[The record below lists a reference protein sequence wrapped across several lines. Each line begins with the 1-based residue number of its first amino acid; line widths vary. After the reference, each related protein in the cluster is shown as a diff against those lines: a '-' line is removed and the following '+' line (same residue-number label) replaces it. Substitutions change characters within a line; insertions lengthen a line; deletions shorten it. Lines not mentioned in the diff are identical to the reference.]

1 MPVAC
6 RYCFPFFFVLMSFA
20 RLLTGTVLALFVAI
34 GLPEQGWAQDG
45 GTVEVGAEGVR
56 LASPDGAFELRLR
69 SDLYLDVR
77 VLTGAE
83 AAPGANRFYL
93 RRARPRLQGQV
104 YERFAF
110 SVRPDFGASGPEIDD
125 AYVEAR
131 FAPSLRLRMG
141 RFKVPVGLENLS
153 STTGLMHVER
163 GFPTGLVPGRD
174 VGIMLSGEDGAGRLS
189 YAAGLFNG
197 TPGATEPGADVDDAK
212 EGAARLFVE
221 PFAGQETVLSGLGL
235 GVAGTFGHVT
245 GTSATPALTRL
256 STTGR
261 QTFFAYREGAQADGQ
276 RWRLAPQ
283 GRLYAGPVELLG
295 EYTMTNETVR
305 FGLATETLAHTAWQ
319 ASASVVLTGEDARE
333 GGVVPQDPFA
343 AEPGLGALELGMRV
357 HGASL
362 DEDTFPTFASPTTAS
377 EARAWG
383 GTLSWY
389 PNAMVRFMLGVER
402 TTFDTTGTAPSPDA
416 ETLLLFRTQLAF

>member
-1 MPVAC
+1 MIMLRRTV
-6 RYCFPFFFVLMSFA
+6 R
-20 RLLTGTVLALFVAI
+20 TVLVLLIALGA
-34 GLPEQGWAQDG
+34 GGGAHAQSG
-45 GTVEVGAEGVR
+45 GAVEVGADGIR
-56 LASPDGAFELRLR
+56 LRSADGAFALRLR
-69 SDLYLDVR
+69 SDLYLDAR
-77 VLTGAE
+77 MLSEAE
-83 AAPGANRFYL
+83 AVPGADRLSL
-93 RRARPRLQGQV
+93 RRVRPRLQGQV
-104 YERFAF
+104 YDRFAF
-110 SVRPDFGASGPEIDD
+110 SVRPDFGIGGPEIDD

-141 RFKVPVGLENLS
+141 RFKVPVGLENLQ

-174 VGIMLSGEDGAGRLS
+174 VGIMLSGTDGAGRLS

-212 EGAARLFVE
+212 EGAARLFAE
-221 PFAGQETVLSGLGL
+221 PFAGQETVLSGLGVGL
-235 GVAGTFGHVT
+235 AGTLGHVT
-245 GTSATPALTRL
+245 GTGATPALTRL

-261 QTFFAYREGAQADGQ
+261 QPFFAYREGAQADGR

-283 GRLYAGPVELLG
+283 ARLYAGPVELLG
-295 EYTMTNETVR
+295 EYTITNETVR

-319 ASASVVLTGEDARE
+319 ASASVVLTGEAAQE
-333 GGVVPQDPFA
+333 GAVVPQDPFA
-343 AEPGLGALELGMRV
+343 AEPGLGALELGLRV

-362 DEDTFPTFASPTTAS
+362 DEATFPTFASPATAS
-377 EARAWG
+377 DARAWG

-402 TTFDTTGTAPSPDA
+402 TTFDTTGTAPTPDA

>member
-1 MPVAC
+1 MFGFC
-6 RYCFPFFFVLMSFA
+6 RWGGVLLILLVGFGGGGSA
-20 RLLTGTVLALFVAI
+20 R
-34 GLPEQGWAQDG
+34 AQSG
-45 GTVEVGAEGVR
+45 GSVEVGADGIR
-56 LASPDGAFELRLR
+56 LRSADGAFEVRLR
-69 SDLYLDVR
+69 SDLYLDAR
-77 VLTGAE
+77 VLSGAE
-83 AAPGANRFYL
+83 DAPGGDRLFL
-93 RRARPRLQGQV
+93 RRVRPRLQGYV

-110 SVRPDFGASGPEIDD
+110 SVRPDFGAGGPEIDD

-141 RFKVPVGLENLS
+141 RFKVPVGLENLQ

-163 GFPTGLVPGRD
+163 GVPTGLVPGRD
-174 VGIMLSGEDGAGRLS
+174 VGVMVSGDGGAGRVS

-197 TPGATEPGADVDDAK
+197 TPGATEPGAEVDDAK

-221 PFAGQETVLSGLGL
+221 PFAGQATALSELGL

-245 GTSATPALTRL
+245 GTDETPALTRL

-261 QTFFAYREGAQADGQ
+261 QPFFTYREGARADGR

-283 GRLYAGPVELLG
+283 ARLYAGPVELLG
-295 EYTMTNETVR
+295 EYTILQETVR
-305 FGLATETLAHTAWQ
+305 FGRATETLAHAAWQ

-333 GGVVPQDPFA
+333 GMVGPQDPFA
-343 AEPGLGALELGMRV
+343 AEPGPGAFEFGVRV
-357 HGASL
+357 HGVSL
-362 DEDTFPTFASPTTAS
+362 DDATFPTFASPTTAS
-377 EARAWG
+377 QARAWG

-402 TTFDTTGTAPSPDA
+402 TTFDTDGIASAPDA